1 MDPRSLSSA
10 SMLEDADAVASSS
23 KEERGRDDVFL
34 FFPPAAPARHLF
46 RVTEA
51 ARGETRWDVLD
62 LPGRKTGAEADTRVD
77 MSREA
82 SRGFAVRLTNG

>member
-23 KEERGRDDVFL
+23 EEERGRDDVFL
-34 FFPPAAPARHLF
+34 CFPPAAPASHLF

-51 ARGETRWDVLD
+51 AARGETR
-62 LPGRKTGAEADTRVD
+62 
-77 MSREA
+77 
-82 SRGFAVRLTNG
+82 